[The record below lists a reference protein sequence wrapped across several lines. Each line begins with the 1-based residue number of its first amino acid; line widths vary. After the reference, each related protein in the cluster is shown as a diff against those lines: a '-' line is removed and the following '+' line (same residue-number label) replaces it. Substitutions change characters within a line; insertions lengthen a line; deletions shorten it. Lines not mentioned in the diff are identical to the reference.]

1 MQQGTKAVVSRQWR
15 IRTGIVLPVLCIALG
30 LQTTAVAMSETRD
43 RDDKTIQVPRQG
55 LRESARA
62 SAGLSKD
69 RIIDMVE
76 KRYVGS
82 KVLKADE
89 GNHKGRRIYVLR
101 LLSKEGRVKDVRVDA
116 ETGSEL

>member
-1 MQQGTKAVVSRQWR
+1 MF
-15 IRTGIVLPVLCIALG
+15 LPVLCVALG
-30 LQTTAVAMSETRD
+30 LHVPALAMSEPRG
-43 RDDKTIQVPRQG
+43 DKGDKNIQVPRQG

-62 SAGLSKD
+62 SEGLSKD
-69 RIIDMVE
+69 RIIAMVE
-76 KRYVGS
+76 KRYAGA